1 MLLDVCQLTRG
12 VTDDQ
17 SFMLANSLQDQHNF
31 SRHTNSIIVW
41 IFIQNI
47 SKFLTRLPP
56 RRPFSKLW
64 SISRHDTVSEYKHI
78 FCLADTPQRV
88 ENIRRAIYVLHILA
102 FLSFSCSKKFSYFS
116 YIFLF
121 TIAKRAIAQAA
132 SFPIKCTIQSMVC
145 YPHLPNN
152 YGELQLIIKK

>member
-47 SKFLTRLPP
+47 SKFLSCLPP
-56 RRPFSKLW
+56 CRPFSKLL
-64 SISRHDTVSEYKHI
+64 SISRHDSVSGHKQI

-88 ENIRRAIYVLHILA
+88 DNICRAICFAYSCIFSVQL
-102 FLSFSCSKKFSYFS
+102 LSKTQLFC
-116 YIFLF
+116 IFLF
-121 TIAKRAIAQAA
+121 TIAKRATP
-132 SFPIKCTIQSMVC
+132 SFPIKYTIQSMVC

-152 YGELQLIIKK
+152 YGKRQLIIKK

>member
-47 SKFLTRLPP
+47 SKFLTCLPP
-56 RRPFSKLW
+56 CRPFSKLL
-64 SISRHDTVSEYKHI
+64 SISRHDSVSGHKQI

-88 ENIRRAIYVLHILA
+88 DNICRATCFAYSCISFVQLFQLHFFVHYCQESYCPSSLVSNQMYNSIDGMLA
-102 FLSFSCSKKFSYFS
+102 TSSK
-116 YIFLF
+116 
-121 TIAKRAIAQAA
+121 
-132 SFPIKCTIQSMVC
+132 
-145 YPHLPNN
+145 
-152 YGELQLIIKK
+152 

>member
-1 MLLDVCQLTRG
+1 MLV
-12 VTDDQ
+12 
-17 SFMLANSLQDQHNF
+17 NSLQDQHNF

-47 SKFLTRLPP
+47 SKFLTCLPP

-64 SISRHDTVSEYKHI
+64 SISRHDSVSGYKQI
-78 FCLADTPQRV
+78 LCLADTPQRV
-88 ENIRRAIYVLHILA
+88 DDIRRAICFAYSCISSVQL
-102 FLSFSCSKKFSYFS
+102 LSKIQLFS
-116 YIFLF
+116 IFLF
-121 TIAKRAIAQAA
+121 IFAKRAIP
-132 SFPIKCTIQSMVC
+132 SFPIKYTIQSMVC